1 MKIISLTK
9 ETIKFIIISLL
20 IVVPFRMF
28 VAQPFIV
35 SGASMEPNFSNGDY
49 IIIDELTYKLR
60 GPERGEVVILRTQN
74 SPIFY
79 IKRVIGLPNEKIE
92 IKNNRIYI
100 FNNENKKGFALKE
113 NYLRG
118 AETYPEDYFELKND
132 EYLVLGDNRPRS
144 FDSRQFGAVS
154 QKNIIGKVFLRLW
167 PMTSFGFAGQ
177 NNF

>member
-1 MKIISLTK
+1 MKIIPVAK

-20 IVVPFRMF
+20 IVVPFRIWI
-28 VAQPFIV
+28 AQPFIV

-49 IIIDELTYKLR
+49 LIIDELTYKIR
-60 GPERGEVVILRTQN
+60 NPERGEVVILKAQN

-79 IKRVIGLPNEKIE
+79 IKRVIGLPDEKVE

-100 FNNENKKGFALKE
+100 YNSENKNGFALHE
-113 NYLRG
+113 SYLQK

-154 QKNIIGKVFLRLW
+154 QKNIIGKFFVRLW
-167 PMTSFGFAGQ
+167 PVASFGFAGQ
-177 NNF
+177 

>member
-1 MKIISLTK
+1 MKIFPVAK
-9 ETIKFIIISLL
+9 ETIKFVIISLL
-20 IVVPFRMF
+20 IVVPFRMW

-60 GPERGEVVILRTQN
+60 GPQRGEVVILRTEN

-79 IKRVIGLPNEKIE
+79 IKRVVGLPNEKVE

-100 FNNENKKGFALKE
+100 YNNENKKGFALSE
-113 NYLRG
+113 DYLQG
-118 AETYPEDYFELKND
+118 AETYPEDYFELENE

-144 FDSRQFGAVS
+144 FDSRQFGSVP
-154 QKNIIGKVFLRLW
+154 QKNIIGKVFIRLW
-167 PMTSFGFAGQ
+167 PMASFGFADQ
-177 NNF
+177 KN

>member
-1 MKIISLTK
+1 MKIIPVAK

-20 IVVPFRMF
+20 IVIPFRIW

-49 IIIDELTYKLR
+49 LIIDEFTYKIR
-60 GPERGEVVILRTQN
+60 NPQRGEVVILKARN

-79 IKRVIGLPNEKIE
+79 IKRVIGLPNEKVE

-100 FNNENKKGFALKE
+100 YNNENKNGSVLEE
-113 NYLRG
+113 NYLHG
-118 AETYPEDYFELKND
+118 LETYPEDYFELRND

-154 QKNIIGKVFLRLW
+154 QKNIIGKVFVRLW
-167 PMTSFGFAGQ
+167 PVASFGLAGQ
-177 NNF
+177 E